1 MSTSQELKK
10 EIADSGRKLLKS
22 GLTHGT
28 AGNLSARIPGEEKVV
43 ISPSHVPYE
52 SIQPEDVLVIDLA
65 GEVLEGER
73 NPSVESMMHL
83 EIYKARADVGAIVHA
98 HSVYASALASVGKGI
113 PAFLDEI
120 VAIVGGTTEVA
131 KYAMPGTSELAK
143 NVLRALGKKNAV
155 LLANHGT
162 VCCGRNLARAFEM
175 AEGIERTAKIYVLA
189 LIIGGPKMLSDEVV
203 ELQQN
208 SFELLKQV

>member
-1 MSTSQELKK
+1 MSAIEELKK
-10 EIADSGRKLLKS
+10 EIADLGRKMLRS

-28 AGNLSARIPGEEKVV
+28 AGNLSARVPGEEKVV

-52 SIQPEDVLVIDLA
+52 SIQSEDVLVVDLT

-83 EIYKARADVGAIVHA
+83 EIYKTRPDVGGIMHA

-113 PAFLDEI
+113 PAFLDEV
-120 VAIVGGTTEVA
+120 VAIIGGTTEVA
-131 KYAMPGTSELAK
+131 EYALPGTSELAK
-143 NVLRALGKKNAV
+143 NVLKALGKKNAV

-162 VCCGRNLARAFEM
+162 VCCGRNLAKAFEM
-175 AEGIERTAKIYVLA
+175 TQGIERIAKIYVLA
-189 LIIGGPKMLSDEVV
+189 LLLSGPKLLPDEVV
-203 ELQQN
+203 ELQQ
-208 SFELLKQV
+208 SRFELLKQV